1 MANEAPFATNF
12 SLTFVRGYDMADSA
26 VEVLRR
32 DDIIAHQH
40 VDAQSVTFCVELPTT
55 INSVNPIV
63 GARRVVEAI
72 LRLHS

>member
-1 MANEAPFATNF
+1 
-12 SLTFVRGYDMADSA
+12 MADSA